1 MKVACTVLEGE
12 SGGNPADLLRLL
24 IRIFMNAHIAP
35 LSPAQVNILDMM
47 SFIKTPKAIDEL
59 NDILSD
65 YFSKRLDEEI
75 NKLWTEGALTENK
88 VESFRHLHERT
99 TYPY

>member
-1 MKVACTVLEGE
+1 MTLVPYPYWNLK
-12 SGGNPADLLRLL
+12 LRDD
-24 IRIFMNAHIAP
+24 
-35 LSPAQVNILDMM
+35 SNILDMM

-75 NKLWTEGALTENK
+75 NKLWTEGTLTENK

>member
-1 MKVACTVLEGE
+1 
-12 SGGNPADLLRLL
+12 
-24 IRIFMNAHIAP
+24 MNAQIAP

-59 NDILSD
+59 NDILSN
-65 YFSKRLDEEI
+65 YFSNRLDEEI
-75 NKLWTEGALTENK
+75 NKLWADGTLNENK

-99 TYPY
+99 AYPH

>member
-12 SGGNPADLLRLL
+12 SGGNPADLLGLL

-75 NKLWTEGALTENK
+75 NKLWTEGTLTENK

>member
-1 MKVACTVLEGE
+1 
-12 SGGNPADLLRLL
+12 
-24 IRIFMNAHIAP
+24 MNAQIAP

-65 YFSKRLDEEI
+65 YFSNRLDEEI
-75 NKLWTEGALTENK
+75 DKLWADGTLNEDK
-88 VESFRHLHERT
+88 VESFRQLHERT

>member
-1 MKVACTVLEGE
+1 
-12 SGGNPADLLRLL
+12 
-24 IRIFMNAHIAP
+24 MNTHIAQ

-59 NDILSD
+59 NEILSN
-65 YFSKRLDEEI
+65 YFSNRLDEEI
-75 NKLWTEGALTENK
+75 DKLWADGSLNENK

-99 TYPY
+99 AYTY